1 MFFTR
6 SPLLEVSERRRSL
19 LETVTVL
26 LNIRIGERGACHA
39 KILSH

>member
-6 SPLLEVSERRRSL
+6 SPLLKVYERRRSL

-26 LNIRIGERGACHA
+26 LKIRIGEQGACHA
-39 KILSH
+39 KILYH